1 MTKEEI
7 VKKYVSM
14 THIIDT
20 LGINEFKKLIEED
33 KNKMSVDELTI
44 ASSII
49 AVFDML
55 EKKWFLYMGL

>member
-1 MTKEEI
+1 MTYKEI

-14 THIIDT
+14 TYIIDT

-55 EKKWFLYMGL
+55 EKK

>member
-14 THIIDT
+14 TYIIDT

-33 KNKMSVDELTI
+33 KNKMSVYELTI

-49 AVFDML
+49 AVFDL
-55 EKKWFLYMGL
+55 IEKKEKN

>member
-1 MTKEEI
+1 MTYKEI

-14 THIIDT
+14 TYIIDT

-55 EKKWFLYMGL
+55 EKKEKKEKN